1 MSKTKFLTILVVLLL
16 IVNAVTL
23 YFLIEKKDGNKRR
36 STGGNRSYSEYI
48 SKKLNF
54 DTVQKEQLK
63 HLRDNHKQELDSIRK
78 EERQIQELKTQLLKE
93 GVTDSLKLDSILDLS
108 VAVKKKFERAFHN
121 HFMQIR
127 ALCRPDQL
135 KLFNETLDEMNKRR
149 MQGWGDKRGTQQ
161 TKENEKK

>member
-63 HLRDNHKQELDSIRK
+63 QLRDNHKQELDSIRK

-108 VAVKKKFERAFHN
+108 VAVKKKF
-121 HFMQIR
+121 
-127 ALCRPDQL
+127 
-135 KLFNETLDEMNKRR
+135 
-149 MQGWGDKRGTQQ
+149 
-161 TKENEKK
+161 